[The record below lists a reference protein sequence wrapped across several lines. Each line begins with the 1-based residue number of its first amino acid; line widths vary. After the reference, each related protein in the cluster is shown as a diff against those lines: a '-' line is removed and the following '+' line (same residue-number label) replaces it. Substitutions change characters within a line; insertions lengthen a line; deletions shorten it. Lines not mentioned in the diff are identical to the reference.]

1 MSKTPLIL
9 VSALLMFAALPAAAQ
24 VNVTLPWA
32 RATTQKNAAVFM
44 QLEAHAAA
52 GVTLTG
58 ATSPIAKSVAIV
70 EPLRHPGGTNM
81 HAMQKLDIA
90 AGSTLVMKPG
100 KPQFMLIGLTQ
111 PLVKGEHVPLTLS
124 FDTASGPI
132 TVNVSAEI
140 GSAHAKTAI
149 DHEFE
154 HQHQH

>member
-1 MSKTPLIL
+1 MTKTPLIF
-9 VSALLMFAALPAAAQ
+9 VTAILLLAALPAAAQ

-44 QLEAHAAA
+44 QLEAHAGA

-58 ATSPIAKSVAIV
+58 AASPIAKSVAIV

-81 HAMQKLDIA
+81 HAVQRLDIA
-90 AGSTLVMKPG
+90 AGSTLVLKPG
-100 KPQFMLIGLTQ
+100 KPQLMLIGLTQ

-124 FDTASGPI
+124 FATDHGS
-132 TVNVSAEI
+132 VNVDVSAEI
-140 GSAHAKTAI
+140 EGAHAKTAI